1 MNDLVQLIERNK
13 VFVKDLNMEMLP
25 VSIVREIITKLQE
38 SSLQATLQTITN
50 NVQEINKEIQETV
63 NKIAE
68 GVDEQ

>member
-25 VSIVREIITKLQE
+25 VSVVKEIITKLQE
-38 SSLQATLQTITN
+38 SSLHATLQTITN

-68 GVDEQ
+68 GVDE

>member
-13 VFVKDLNMEMLP
+13 IFVKDLNMEMLP
-25 VSIVREIITKLQE
+25 VSVVKEIITKLQE

-68 GVDEQ
+68 GVDE

>member
-25 VSIVREIITKLQE
+25 VSVVKEIITKLQE

-68 GVDEQ
+68 GVDE

>member
-25 VSIVREIITKLQE
+25 VSVVKEIIIKLQE

-68 GVDEQ
+68 GVDE